1 MRKWS
6 EARLRET
13 LKSMAGHRRG
23 YGLLGG
29 EETPAQ
35 TANRLVNDDTLINLI
50 GEIEAEASRML
61 GEPVPQ
67 LTDELFR
74 AFRETGERLSYEK
87 VYFEKRKRLNAFAI
101 MAWLRPETTAYREA
115 LHETALSI
123 CGEFTWCLPAHYG
136 EKRGPYGNIDLFAAE
151 TGFALTEMAVMLE
164 DLIDDEL
171 RALICDETERRI
183 FQSFLEQGPYPW
195 EKLENNWS
203 SVCAGSVGAAA
214 LYAVEDTE
222 RLAAVLE
229 RVHASMDCFLAGY
242 GEDGACVEG
251 YSYWQYGFGYYVYY
265 ADLLKRLTR
274 SAIDGFSIP
283 KVKEIA
289 MFQQRCFSC
298 GDTIINFS
306 DSPQRSGV
314 FMGLTMRLREEY
326 PEVALPNAACR
337 EPYAS
342 DHCGRWA
349 PAIRNLLWTAVKPGL
364 SSPLMT
370 RDVTAAD
377 DWPTEAHYMAD
388 AGWFMSRYAP
398 RQGEV
403 YSFAAKGGHNGES
416 HNHNDLGHFI
426 LHAEG
431 ETYLADLGRGLYT
444 KQYFGEERYSF
455 WCNGSQGHSVPII
468 DGSLQEEGERRRA
481 TVIEA
486 TIGASVDRFTF
497 ELSGAYPA
505 SVELTRLER
514 SFLWSKEDEPRLT
527 LHDYFLFKPGVDQA
541 EVIERFITLL
551 EPRLLQEGTVMISGK
566 KNLQINYDAT
576 VWKPEV
582 TMRSDLDHF
591 GQNRNWYTLDFHSLP
606 GLQSSGKIEAAFTF
620 AFADG
625 AL

>member
-1 MRKWS
+1 MKKWS
-6 EARLRET
+6 GARLRET
-13 LKSMAGHRRG
+13 LECMAGHKRG
-23 YGLLGG
+23 FGLLGG
-29 EETPAQ
+29 EEAPAQ
-35 TANRLVNDDTLINLI
+35 TAKRLVHDETLAGLI
-50 GEIEAEASRML
+50 GEVEAEASRML
-61 GEPVPQ
+61 SEPIPE

-101 MAWLRPETTAYREA
+101 MAWLRPEATAFHEA

-123 CGEFTWCLPAHYG
+123 CSEYTWCLPAHYG
-136 EKRGPYGNIDLFAAE
+136 EKRGLYGNIDLFAAE

-164 DLIDDEL
+164 ALIDDEL
-171 RALICDETERRI
+171 RARIGDETERRI
-183 FQSFLEQGPYPW
+183 FQPFLEQGPYPW

-203 SVCAGSVGAAA
+203 SVCAGSIGAAA
-214 LYAVEDTE
+214 LYAIEDTE
-222 RLAAVLE
+222 RLAAVLK

-251 YSYWQYGFGYYVYY
+251 YAYWQYGFGYYVYY
-265 ADLLKRLTR
+265 ADLLKRMTR
-274 SAIDGFSIP
+274 GAMDGFSIP

-306 DSPQRSGV
+306 DSPQRSGI

-326 PEVALPNAACR
+326 PEVALPNAAWR
-337 EPYAS
+337 EPYAA

-349 PAIRNLLWTAVKPGL
+349 PAIRNLLWAGVKRG
-364 SSPLMT
+364 SAT
-370 RDVTAAD
+370 RDITAAG

-398 RQGEV
+398 RQGAV
-403 YSFAAKGGHNGES
+403 YGFAAKGGHNGES

-426 LHAEG
+426 LHADG
-431 ETYLADLGRGLYT
+431 ETYLADLGRGLYS

-468 DGSLQEEGERRRA
+468 GGKLQEAGGQYRA
-481 TVIEA
+481 AVAEA
-486 TIGASVDRFTF
+486 AIGASEDRFTL

-505 SVELTRLER
+505 AAELTRLER
-514 SFLWSKEDEPRLT
+514 SFVWLKEDEPRLT
-527 LHDYFLFKPGVDQA
+527 LNDRFSVKSGVN
-541 EVIERFITLL
+541 ITERFITLL
-551 EPRLLQEGTVMISGK
+551 EPRLLQDGMIVISGK
-566 KNLQINYDAT
+566 RSLQINYDAS
-576 VWKPEV
+576 VWQPEV
-582 TMRSDLDHF
+582 TMRSDQDHF
-591 GQNRNWYTLDFHSLP
+591 GQNRYWFTLDFHSLP
-606 GLQSSGKIEAAFTF
+606 GMRNSGNFEAAFTF
-620 AFADG
+620 AFADS